1 MVYLF
6 FRHVHIPYIM
16 ALACI
21 FLLDTIQTTI
31 KVRPHKR
38 HKTVRTL
45 RLGKS

>member
-31 KVRPHKR
+31 KGPHKR
-38 HKTVRTL
+38 HKMVRTL